1 MSEQIKQTPA
11 ETVSDILGGTR
22 ELARELKRVG
32 CQVDQSNI
40 SRWKG
45 NGGLIPSKYHRP
57 LLELAKL
64 KRRRLTEKHLIHGRV
79 VDA

>member
-45 NGGLIPSKYHRP
+45 NGGLIPS
-57 LLELAKL
+57 
-64 KRRRLTEKHLIHGRV
+64 
-79 VDA
+79 